1 MKVLNLQ
8 CGARH
13 LFEGWFASEPDFQ
26 SQLAR
31 GLVTC
36 PVCAD
41 SHVQKMLSAPRL
53 NLSGATA
60 PPQRDGLVDNL
71 ATASAS
77 STPQALASKGDVA
90 ETDTGSV
97 HDADNS
103 KPAQAAFLTAVRYL
117 LKSTEDVGDGFA
129 REARRM
135 HEGETP
141 LRSIRGQASP
151 REATAL
157 REDGIDVMSFALPAA
172 LKETLQ

>member
-1 MKVLNLQ
+1 MRCAAL
-8 CGARH
+8 H
-13 LFEGWFASEPDFQ
+13 LFEGWFASERDFQ

-31 GLVTC
+31 GLVAC

-41 SHVQKMLSAPRL
+41 CHVQKMLSAPRL

-60 PPQRDGLVDNL
+60 PPKRDGLVDNL

-77 STPQALASKGDVA
+77 STPQALASRGDVA
-90 ETDTGSV
+90 ETDTDTDTGSL

-103 KPAQAAFLTAVRYL
+103 RPAQAAFLTAVRYL
-117 LKSTEDVGDGFA
+117 LKNTEDVGDGFA

-135 HEGETP
+135 HDGETP
-141 LRSIRGQASP
+141 QRSIRGQASA
-151 REATAL
+151 RDAVAL
-157 REDGIDVMSFALPAA
+157 REEGIDVMSFALPAA